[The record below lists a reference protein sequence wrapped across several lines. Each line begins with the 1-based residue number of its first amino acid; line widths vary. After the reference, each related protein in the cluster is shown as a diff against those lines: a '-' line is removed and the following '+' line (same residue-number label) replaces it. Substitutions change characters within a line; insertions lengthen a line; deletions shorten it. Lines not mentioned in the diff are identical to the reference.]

1 MNWKSRKLWLFIA
14 SFVAMIAA
22 GFMGRLTYEF
32 IAGLLALP
40 SAYGILNLKEK
51 KVTIQ
56 DVVIDSLKGDSDG

>member
-1 MNWKSRKLWLFIA
+1 MNWKSRKFWLFAA
-14 SFVAMIAA
+14 SFTAMLVA

-56 DVVIDSLKGDSDG
+56 DVVLENLTDEDA